1 MSFELTFVLGLTVVA
16 CALMASNRVRL
27 DVVALIVVL
36 ALMLSGILTPAEALA
51 GFGNTVV
58 ILVAGLLIIGEMLD
72 RTGVAKTIGDRIL
85 ARGGSNE
92 TRLLVMLMVAAAI
105 LSAVMSSTAVVAIF
119 IPITLRIAA
128 EAGLNASRILMPVA
142 FAAMI
147 GGMLTLIATPA
158 TLVVHE
164 QLQDS
169 GYAGLGFFTI
179 SPIGLAILGAGVV
192 YVLVIGRRMVGGSTR
207 PAERDNHARALRDLW
222 QEFSRAPEF
231 ARIGPNSALAGKTIA
246 ESEIHRRHGT
256 WILGIHRQSRGN
268 ESIIV
273 LPQGELELRSGDT
286 LLLVA
291 DEPVEPTEAMAKLE
305 LSPYRASKRE
315 RQTWLWEIGAAS
327 MLISPESRLIGK
339 TIREARFRTDT
350 GLHVLGL
357 RRGQQPVEDFRNT
370 RLTAADSLL
379 VAGTWAQITARL
391 ERNHDFV
398 LLEMPAER
406 AQVVPAW
413 RQMTVSLAILG
424 AMIGLS
430 VFEIVPLVA
439 AVILAVLAAVYSRCL
454 TMEEAYRSI
463 HWSSVVLLAGM
474 LSLAEALDKT
484 GGMQLLVDT
493 LTEGAGDAGPLAMLT
508 AIFFLT
514 AIPSL
519 FLSNTAAAILVA
531 PIAIFTAEALGFSP
545 YPFAITVA
553 VAASSAFATPIA
565 SPVVTLVVEPG
576 RYRFVDF
583 LKAGLPLMIIAWLIT
598 LFLVPVL
605 FPLTD

>member
-1 MSFELTFVLGLTVVA
+1 MSFEISFVFGLTIVA
-16 CALMASNRVRL
+16 CGLMATNRVRL
-27 DVVALIVVL
+27 DIVAMLVVL
-36 ALMLSGILTPAEALA
+36 ALMLSGILTPEEALA
-51 GFGNTVV
+51 GFGSTVV
-58 ILVAGLLIIGEMLD
+58 ILVACLLVIGEMLE
-72 RTGVAKTIGDRIL
+72 RTGVAKAVGDQIL

-92 TRLLVMLMVAAAI
+92 TRLLIMLMIAAAI

-128 EAGLNASRILMPVA
+128 EAGLNASRILMPMA

-164 QLQDS
+164 QLQAN
-169 GYAGLGFFTI
+169 GHAGLGFFTI
-179 SPIGLAILGAGVV
+179 SPVGIAILGAAII
-192 YVLVIGRRMVGGSTR
+192 YILTIGRKIIGGPVRQTDRGS
-207 PAERDNHARALRDLW
+207 DARALRELW
-222 QEFSRAPEF
+222 LDFSQAPEIS
-231 ARIGPNSALAGKTIA
+231 RIGPDSALEGKTIA
-246 ESEIHRRHGT
+246 EAEFHTRHGT
-256 WILGIHRQSRGN
+256 WILAMRRQGSRD
-268 ESIIV
+268 IIA
-273 LPQGELELRSGDT
+273 LPGGDIELSSGDT
-286 LLLVA
+286 LLLTAV
-291 DEPVEPTEAMAKLE
+291 EPVNLTEVMAELK
-305 LSPYRASKRE
+305 LSPYQASKRE
-315 RQTWLWEIGAAS
+315 RQTWLSEMGAVS

-339 TIREARFRTDT
+339 TIPEARFRTDT

-357 RRGQQPVEDFRNT
+357 RRGQQPVEDFRDT
-370 RLTAADSLL
+370 RLTAGDSLL
-379 VAGTWAQITARL
+379 VSGTWAQISTRL

-406 AQVVPAW
+406 AQIVPAW
-413 RQMTVSLAILG
+413 RQMTVSLVILG
-424 AMIGLS
+424 AMVLLS
-430 VFEIVPLVA
+430 VLEIVPLVA

-454 TMEEAYRSI
+454 TMEDAYRSI

-474 LSLAEALDKT
+474 LSLATALDNT
-484 GGMQLLVDT
+484 GGMKLLVDA
-493 LTEGAGDAGPLAMLT
+493 LTDGAGDAGPLAILT
-508 AIFFLT
+508 AFFFLT

-531 PIAIFTAEALGFSP
+531 PIAIYTAEALGLSP

-583 LKAGLPLMIIAWLIT
+583 LKTGFPLMIVAWVVA

>member
-1 MSFELTFVLGLTVVA
+1 MSFEIAFVLGLTIFA
-16 CALMASNRVRL
+16 CALMATNRVRL
-27 DVVALIVVL
+27 DIVAMLVVL
-36 ALMLSGILTPAEALA
+36 ALMLSGILTPVEALA
-51 GFGNTVV
+51 GFGSTVV
-58 ILVAGLLIIGEMLD
+58 ILVAGLLIVGEMLD
-72 RTGVAKTIGDRIL
+72 RTGVAKGVGDWIL

-92 TRLLVMLMVAAAI
+92 TRLLIMLMVAAAI

-128 EAGLNASRILMPVA
+128 ETGLNASRILMPMA

-158 TLVVHE
+158 TLIVHE

-169 GYAGLGFFTI
+169 GFAGLGFFTI
-179 SPIGLAILGAGVV
+179 SPIGLAILGAGIV
-192 YVLVIGRRMVGGSTR
+192 YILVIGRQMIGGPTR
-207 PAERDNHARALRDLW
+207 AGDRDAGARALRDLW
-222 QEFSRAPEF
+222 LDFSREPEF
-231 ARIGPNSALAGKTIA
+231 AHIGPNSALAGKTIA
-246 ESEIHRRHGT
+246 ESQIHGRHGT
-256 WILGIHRQSRGN
+256 WILGIRRQGKGN
-268 ESIIV
+268 EDIIAI
-273 LPQGELELRSGDT
+273 PGGDIELRSGDT
-286 LLLVA
+286 LLLTA
-291 DEPVEPTEAMAKLE
+291 DEPVELTEAMAALE
-305 LSPYRASKRE
+305 LSPYRASTRE
-315 RQTWLWEIGAAS
+315 RQTWLWEMGAAS
-327 MLISPESRLIGK
+327 MLISPESKLIGR

-350 GLHVLGL
+350 GLHVLGM
-357 RRGQQPVEDFRNT
+357 RRGRKPVEDFRNT

-379 VAGTWAQITARL
+379 VSGTWAQIKARL

-398 LLEMPAER
+398 LLEMPAEQ

-413 RQMTVSLAILG
+413 RRMTVSLVILG
-424 AMIGLS
+424 GMVLLS

-484 GGMQLLVDT
+484 GGMQLLVDA
-493 LTEGAGDAGPLAMLT
+493 LIDGAGDASPLAMLT
-508 AIFFLT
+508 AIFFMT

-531 PIAIFTAEALGFSP
+531 PIAIFTAEALGLSP

-583 LKAGLPLMIIAWLIT
+583 IKVGLPLIVVAWLIT

-605 FPLTD
+605 FPLTG